1 MNMNLIRI
9 ILVGLAIF
17 TSSAAYAADA
27 AAVPEPLKA
36 TIEKSV
42 NVKEGSG
49 DFSILWDN
57 WRNDVMKAVWAKFCI
72 LLEGGDAVKIGPMFL
87 KVGMAPK
94 PQFPQGIG
102 ATYSFS
108 VAADRKIKD
117 VKIESSSGDSKFD
130 AMIKKSIESLEGKR
144 LLDFPVGT
152 HRTDVFMMGRL
163 ITKKNGKF
171 RSTDYNDVERIKSSE
186 DAVEELKDEGNK
198 SLKN

>member
-1 MNMNLIRI
+1 MKIRYSIAII
-9 ILVGLAIF
+9 ILLVQFAIPP
-17 TSSAAYAADA
+17 AYAADA
-27 AAVPEPLKA
+27 DSVPEPLKA

-87 KVGMAPK
+87 KLGMAPK

-117 VKIESSSGDSKFD
+117 VKIVSTSGDSKFD
-130 AMIKKSIESLEGKR
+130 AMIKKSIEALEGKR

-171 RSTDYNDVERIKSSE
+171 RSTDYNDVEKIKSSE
-186 DAVEELKDEGNK
+186 DVVEEKKD
-198 SLKN
+198 